1 MRLPSTLAA
10 LVLGLTLA
18 GCGSY
23 NATLP
28 DGGRGRVNCRD
39 NDVKVPVTL
48 LDKAGAPL
56 SGAGVVATYVS
67 TNEEEVFPTNG
78 AGVAVVVDKGPGI
91 VRVVGQFND
100 LKSQTAELTFLGGEC
115 SSSVTPRALTL
126 QLQ

>member
-10 LVLGLTLA
+10 LALGLTLA
-18 GCGSY
+18 GCSGY
-23 NATLP
+23 DATLP

-56 SGAGVVATYVS
+56 SGAGVVATYGS

-100 LKSQTAELTFLGGEC
+100 LKSQTAELTFIGGEC